1 MNNTLYKFIYRQKN
15 LTLGPDPSFH
25 QELKSI
31 YWNIRRWNNKEVEE
45 YDKSVVTARHV
56 SESFRNPFSRRS
68 FNRVENTG
76 RLLRYDRQGNPPCR
90 NPSPLDIAYF
100 NRVRGDNRPR
110 LLRKDSSVSY
120 ILELRNSSLRVMHNR
135 EFFKY
140 AFE

>member
-76 RLLRYDRQGNPPCR
+76 RLLRFDIPPVGILPLSISR
-90 NPSPLDIAYF
+90 NF